1 MIRISQIKLPCGHS
15 QGALEEKIRKTLRT
29 GSRSLNFKIVRHS
42 IDARKKPQ
50 LLDIF
55 TVDVKTGMKPKE
67 EASLVRRLKNKN
79 VIISPGS
86 AYRFPGPGTE
96 KLQHRPVIIGA
107 GPAGLFC
114 ALFLS
119 ERGYR
124 PVLLERGR
132 RMEERTEDVL
142 KYWETGVL
150 DPLSNVQFG
159 EGGAGTF
166 SDGKLN
172 TQINDKTGRSD
183 QVLRIFTENGAP
195 ESILYESKPHIGTD
209 RLRRVIPNIRKR
221 IEAAGGEVRFNTVC
235 TEFVFSDLSDDNA
248 GGENTG
254 LRRLMGIRIRTSGD
268 DNGPSDFMPADAVV
282 LAIGHSARDTF
293 EMLCRKNVAMK
304 QKNFSIGVRIEHL
317 QKDIDAAQ
325 YGENH
330 ELDLPAA
337 EYKLAY
343 HNGERACYSF
353 CMCPGGEV
361 MASSSEDGCIVTN
374 GMSNY
379 ARNGRN
385 ANAGLLVNILPSD
398 ISSDDPLAGVYFQ
411 RELERKAFELG
422 GGNGYAPVQRYED
435 FKNDTKSDHIGK
447 IVPTYKPG
455 YALSNL
461 REILP
466 DYVCDSLEEG
476 IEYFNGKIRG
486 FSDPDAVL
494 TAVESRTSSPVT
506 VIRDEHFNASVRGIY
521 PCGEG
526 CGYAGGITSA
536 AVDGI
541 KVAVKIIEND

>member
-1 MIRISQIKLPCGHS
+1 
-15 QGALEEKIRKTLRT
+15 
-29 GSRSLNFKIVRHS
+29 
-42 IDARKKPQ
+42 
-50 LLDIF
+50 
-55 TVDVKTGMKPKE
+55 
-67 EASLVRRLKNKN
+67 
-79 VIISPGS
+79 
-86 AYRFPGPGTE
+86 
-96 KLQHRPVIIGA
+96 
-107 GPAGLFC
+107 
-114 ALFLS
+114 
-119 ERGYR
+119 
-124 PVLLERGR
+124 
-132 RMEERTEDVL
+132 
-142 KYWETGVL
+142 
-150 DPLSNVQFG
+150 
-159 EGGAGTF
+159 
-166 SDGKLN
+166 
-172 TQINDKTGRSD
+172 
-183 QVLRIFTENGAP
+183 
-195 ESILYESKPHIGTD
+195 
-209 RLRRVIPNIRKR
+209 
-221 IEAAGGEVRFNTVC
+221 
-235 TEFVFSDLSDDNA
+235 
-248 GGENTG
+248 
-254 LRRLMGIRIRTSGD
+254 
-268 DNGPSDFMPADAVV
+268 
-282 LAIGHSARDTF
+282 
-293 EMLCRKNVAMK
+293 
-304 QKNFSIGVRIEHL
+304 
-317 QKDIDAAQ
+317 
-325 YGENH
+325 
-330 ELDLPAA
+330 
-337 EYKLAY
+337 
-343 HNGERACYSF
+343 
-353 CMCPGGEV
+353 MCPGGEV

-379 ARNGRN
+379 ARKGRN

-398 ISSDDPLAGVYFQ
+398 INSDDPLAGVYFQ